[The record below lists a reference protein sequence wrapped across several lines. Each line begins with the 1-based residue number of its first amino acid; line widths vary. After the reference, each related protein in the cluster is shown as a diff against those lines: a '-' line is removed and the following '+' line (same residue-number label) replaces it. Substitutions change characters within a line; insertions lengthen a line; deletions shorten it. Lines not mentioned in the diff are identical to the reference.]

1 VLRTYHVRST
11 YVVQAFLSPLFFFF
25 LFACTFSFNLLLLL
39 LLPQPQPQPLRS
51 PLTSHIPFNTVL
63 LSCLCRAIVDVKDSS
78 ARWLA
83 GRILRSNGSKPY
95 STTADPFIPPN
106 LPSRN
111 CYRSYLHD
119 EIVGIEDEIE
129 RLHIAFKEGEGE
141 GRGRGK
147 GKGKGKRIAIGK
159 ETENDSDSDSG
170 IEIVDEERQED
181 GVDDAEI
188 DYQSQRNY
196 ESEGGVG
203 GGSGGISV
211 DAHSCSEESETAEG
225 TKSHS
230 LTHSQST
237 SHSHSATRSVTRSQ
251 CRSVGQT
258 LSKADEDRSDSILRV
273 KRKFNDVE
281 KASVCNATSKA
292 STAAVKASTSTSSSS
307 TTTSLLA
314 TATATAET
322 EAEASISDG
331 SNQMESTTLIP
342 SFCSIADST
351 SSPKPVDSTPIMGPG
366 SNSEHEQESGIIV
379 PQGLESAGNIGAD
392 PGSNSMNTADP
403 PTTASLPASSAYPGL
418 CQIDSD
424 EAFAR

>member
-1 VLRTYHVRST
+1 MR
-11 YVVQAFLSPLFFFF
+11 VQ
-25 LFACTFSFNLLLLL
+25 
-39 LLPQPQPQPLRS
+39 
-51 PLTSHIPFNTVL
+51 
-63 LSCLCRAIVDVKDSS
+63 
-78 ARWLA
+78 
-83 GRILRSNGSKPY
+83 
-95 STTADPFIPPN
+95 
-106 LPSRN
+106 
-111 CYRSYLHD
+111 
-119 EIVGIEDEIE
+119 
-129 RLHIAFKEGEGE
+129 
-141 GRGRGK
+141 
-147 GKGKGKRIAIGK
+147 
-159 ETENDSDSDSG
+159 
-170 IEIVDEERQED
+170 
-181 GVDDAEI
+181 
-188 DYQSQRNY
+188 
-196 ESEGGVG
+196 VG

-237 SHSHSATRSVTRSQ
+237 SHSHSAARSVTRSQ
-251 CRSVGQT
+251 CRSLGQT

-292 STAAVKASTSTSSSS
+292 STAAVKSSTSTSSSS
-307 TTTSLLA
+307 TSSSTSLLA
-314 TATATAET
+314 TATA

>member
-1 VLRTYHVRST
+1 MPV
-11 YVVQAFLSPLFFFF
+11 PF
-25 LFACTFSFNLLLLL
+25 LFTLLL
-39 LLPQPQPQPLRS
+39 PQPLRS
-51 PLTSHIPFNTVL
+51 PFTSHIPFNTVL

-83 GRILRSNGSKPY
+83 GRILRSNESKPY
-95 STTADPFIPPN
+95 SSTADPFIPPN
-106 LPSRN
+106 LPSRS

-129 RLHIAFKEGEGE
+129 RLHIAFKEGDGKGE
-141 GRGRGK
+141 GR

-181 GVDDAEI
+181 GVDGAEI
-188 DYQSQRNY
+188 DFQSQRNY
-196 ESEGGVG
+196 ESE

-211 DAHSCSEESETAEG
+211 DAHSCSEESETTEG

-230 LTHSQST
+230 LTQSHST
-237 SHSHSATRSVTRSQ
+237 SHSHSAARPVTRSQ
-251 CRSVGQT
+251 CRSIGQT

-292 STAAVKASTSTSSSS
+292 STAAVKSSTSTLSSSTSSS
-307 TTTSLLA
+307 TSLLA
-314 TATATAET
+314 TATA

-351 SSPKPVDSTPIMGPG
+351 SSPKPVDSTPIVGPG
-366 SNSEHEQESGIIV
+366 SNSEHEQESGIIA